1 MGGWEFTLKAPL
13 GLVSKESYPTTR
25 CDWGMPF
32 FSPLLKCAAYSDS
45 GYCGAHKWL
54 SEEKG
59 MEKERVGSRF
69 KRKPPIGTPILLSNL
84 SRQKEQQSHSQGHLE
99 GENESF
105 RTAFFVSE
113 SQFSSTAQRVNS
125 SLLTWLHAAPALV
138 VCVSSWIVS
147 WGGSLFSKRSTVLKL
162 R

>member
-1 MGGWEFTLKAPL
+1 MGGWEFMLKALGAPL
-13 GLVSKESYPTTR
+13 ALVSMESYPKTH

-69 KRKPPIGTPILLSNL
+69 KRKPPIGTPFLLSNL
-84 SRQKEQQSHSQGHLE
+84 SRHKKSNSLIPKDILTERKGVIGQHSLCQSFS
-99 GENESF
+99 
-105 RTAFFVSE
+105 
-113 SQFSSTAQRVNS
+113 SSTAQRLNSRS
-125 SLLTWLHAAPALV
+125 SL
-138 VCVSSWIVS
+138 
-147 WGGSLFSKRSTVLKL
+147 RSTLL
-162 R
+162 HSALCQQLNCFLSSQPFL